1 MEEDRIV
8 VIEDGKGDEKRNM
21 LDAVYENGKRL
32 KTESYSEVR
41 SRIDAEHQKIHK
53 KMQACHEFEKAV

>member
-21 LDAVYENGKRL
+21 LDPVYENGKRL
-32 KTESYSEVR
+32 KTETYSEVR
-41 SRIDAEHQKIHK
+41 SRIDAEHQKIHASRASS
-53 KMQACHEFEKAV
+53 QAHKAS